1 MKFKVD
7 LTAGDRPER
16 FNAEG
21 DYVVTIESV
30 EQQMTPQGFEK
41 ALIVFKDDKNRT
53 AKDDLLNKDTVYW
66 RLNQLIIASG
76 MKVPNGAEFDFS
88 KSGEFFNFVRSFVG
102 MRVGISLKTE
112 SYTGK
117 DGEQKSVLRVSKFV
131 KAAGDQPF

>member
-21 DYVVTIESV
+21 DYVVAIESV

-41 ALIVFKDDKNRT
+41 AVIVFKDDKNRT

-66 RLNQLIIASG
+66 RLNQLIVASG
-76 MKVPNGAEFDFS
+76 MKVDNGSEMDFS
-88 KSGEFFNFVRSFVG
+88 KRGEFFNFVKSFVG
-102 MRVGISLKTE
+102 MKITITLKND
-112 SYTGK
+112 SYEK
-117 DGEQKSVLRVSKFV
+117 NGETKTFLKVQRYSKPS
-131 KAAGDQPF
+131 AADAPF

>member
-21 DYVVTIESV
+21 DYVVAIESV

-41 ALIVFKDDKNRT
+41 AVIVFKDDKNRT

-66 RLNQLIIASG
+66 RLNQLIVASG
-76 MKVPNGAEFDFS
+76 MKVENGSEMDFS
-88 KSGEFFNFVRSFVG
+88 KRGEFFNFVKSFVG
-102 MRVGISLKTE
+102 MKITITLKND
-112 SYTGK
+112 SYEK
-117 DGEQKSVLRVSKFV
+117 NGETKTFLKVQRYSKPSS
-131 KAAGDQPF
+131 ADAPF